1 MRAHAPA
8 RMVRWLAAVLIA
20 VSDLRLAIA
29 GTICSELPSA
39 CDDSFTGPKLG
50 RQELPNGGSI
60 ELSGTLPTELAQ
72 LTDLEEIALAAYDI
86 SGTFPP
92 EFANFN
98 HLRTIYLDNNAFSG
112 TISDKYFQV
121 LHPTDGP

>member
-8 RMVRWLAAVLIA
+8 RMARWLAAVLIGA
-20 VSDLRLAIA
+20 SELRLAIA

-39 CDDSFTGPKLG
+39 CDGSFTGPKLG
-50 RQELPNGGSI
+50 RAQLPNGGSI
-60 ELSGTLPTELAQ
+60 ELSGTLPTELAE

-92 EFANFN
+92 EFANFDK
-98 HLRTIYLDNNAFSG
+98 LKTIYLDNNAFSG
-112 TISDKYFQV
+112 TISNKYFQV
-121 LHPTDGP
+121 PHTQ